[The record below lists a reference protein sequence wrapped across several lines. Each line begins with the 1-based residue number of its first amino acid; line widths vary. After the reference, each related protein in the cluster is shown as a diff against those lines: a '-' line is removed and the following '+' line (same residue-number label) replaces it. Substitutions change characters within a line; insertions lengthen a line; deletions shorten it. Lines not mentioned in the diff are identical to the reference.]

1 VFLDGVRRVGGGL
14 GGFGGDGGPVAFDR
28 GRHRGARHANV
39 HAAARAFARWSNE
52 DEGWIPRG
60 GGIHERER
68 AWKPRIRDEFGVGA
82 ERERGWTVLVQV
94 PGPVAVDDDRG
105 V

>member
-1 VFLDGVRRVGGGL
+1 MFLDGARRVGGGL
-14 GGFGGDGGPVAFDR
+14 GGFGGDGVASAVDR
-28 GRHRGARHANV
+28 GRDLGARHANV

-52 DEGWIPRG
+52 RWVPRG

-68 AWKPRIRDEFGVGA
+68 ASKPRVHDEHGVGAGA
-82 ERERGWTVLVQV
+82 ERERGRTVTV
-94 PGPVAVDDDRG
+94 PVPVAVVVGRG